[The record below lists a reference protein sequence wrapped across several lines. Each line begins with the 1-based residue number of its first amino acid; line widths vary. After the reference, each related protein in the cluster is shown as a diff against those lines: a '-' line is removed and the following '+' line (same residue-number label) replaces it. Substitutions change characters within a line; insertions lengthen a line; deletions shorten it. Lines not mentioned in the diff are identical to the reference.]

1 MQQVFMDEVLLQGS
15 EIPALYLQNDKVHTR
30 HPRLKDHT
38 NDNELLELCPTIS
51 RTSVEGALRQLIKE
65 GAIIR
70 HGSGRATFYTRND

>member
-1 MQQVFMDEVLLQGS
+1 MSAIRSFN
-15 EIPALYLQNDKVHTR
+15 Y
-30 HPRLKDHT
+30 PRLKDHT

-51 RTSVEGALRQLIKE
+51 RTSVEGALCQLIKE